1 MRCLLTREV
10 FEIIGEKK
18 LAVYG
23 VREYDL
29 RYNGEIVIAMN
40 KHSKTEVEALAEL
53 LKPHANAKPPVR
65 GAKSALDSCNF
76 YLKTMEGE
84 DVRPR
89 SLEAFELLLRKMFID
104 SGKRNEAEGR
114 PPGVRVYRRNEKQGV
129 WDAYH
134 VSRCRYK
141 PKEKVRGHGVVPASI
156 ELTMCYRENGQ
167 NAGSS
172 KTIYWDAVMGKAPE
186 EGLASV
192 GYLLETPEL
201 RAQYDERTAKFMEW
215 SGKVGKQMQA
225 VGEGSDGVDGNR
237 KKRRDSFNDNWWSNR
252 EHSIQLDKGG
262 EASRVVVDVFNEEKE
277 GRSEPSNI
285 DRLYWF
291 NAMNKFDS
299 DEDVLSNAE
308 SEEAQAVPMPEV
320 PIHPTMVVFDLKR
333 HLRLRVD
340 VGQLT
345 EHQYN
350 PRLGDALILPED
362 SRNLVEMLLAHKG
375 QFRDIVKGKSG
386 GAIIMCAG
394 QPGTGKTLTAE
405 VYAEVMA
412 RPLYTVQ
419 ASQLGTDP
427 EQLEDE
433 LLKTFARAA
442 RWNAIMLIDEADV
455 YVHARGDD
463 LQQNAIVGVFLRV
476 LEYYKGVLFM
486 TTNRS
491 DLVDDAIASR
501 CIARIDYKAP
511 AKADQ
516 GRIWTVLSKNAG
528 IEIAPAVIEQIVE
541 RYPDLTGRDVK
552 NLLKLAK
559 LVSDSRECDITLE
572 VIRFVKRF
580 KPTMSTGHEMKDDG
594 DVVLP
599 EVGHKLSEAD
609 TRSAPPAEEK
619 PLSAGDVD
627 WRSVASSVFDDGA
640 PHAASEAKE
649 AVAKVAPTVHPN
661 AVTVVINQLTKAG
674 QLQRLSS
681 GLYRKEIDIQH

>member
-1 MRCLLTREV
+1 MRCLLTRDVYEAL
-10 FEIIGEKK
+10 GEKK
-18 LAVYG
+18 LSAYG
-23 VREYDL
+23 VSEYDL
-29 RYNGEIVIAMN
+29 RYHGEIAIDLA
-40 KHSKTEVEALAEL
+40 KHKKPEIEALAEL
-53 LKPHANAKPPVR
+53 LRPLTKEKPIRKGSKA
-65 GAKSALDSCNF
+65 ALAACEF
-76 YLKTMEGE
+76 FLKTLGGE
-84 DVRPR
+84 KADAR
-89 SLEAFELLLRKMFID
+89 SLEAFEVLLRKEFIEA
-104 SGKRNEAEGR
+104 GKRNEAEGR
-114 PPGVRVYRRNEKQGV
+114 PAGVRVYRRADEKGT
-129 WDAYH
+129 WDSYH

-141 PKEKVRGHGVVPASI
+141 PKEKQRGGYAIPAKI
-156 ELTMCYRENGQ
+156 ELELIFRENGY
-167 NAGSS
+167 NRSIGR
-172 KTIYWDAVMGKAPE
+172 TLHWEDVMGKGVE
-186 EGLASV
+186 EGLA
-192 GYLLETPEL
+192 GIGLLLETPEL
-201 RAQYDERTAKFMEW
+201 RAQYEERTQKFLDW
-215 SGKVGKQMQA
+215 CGKVGKQMQA
-225 VGEGSDGVDGNR
+225 VGEGTDNCDGNG
-237 KKRRDSFNDNWWSNR
+237 KGRRSHDDNSWWRNR
-252 EHSIQLDKGG
+252 TNTIQLDKGG
-262 EASRVVVDVFNEEKE
+262 DPSRVIVDVFTEDKE
-277 GRSEPSNI
+277 GRAEPAAV
-285 DRLYWF
+285 DRLYWY
-291 NAMNKFDS
+291 NAMNKFED
-299 DEDVLSNAE
+299 DEAVLANAE
-308 SEEAQAVPMPEV
+308 TEEAQAVPMPEV
-320 PIHPTMVVFDLKR
+320 PIHPSMVVFDLKR

-350 PRLGDALILPED
+350 PRLGDALILPEN

-427 EQLEDE
+427 EELEDE

-511 AKADQ
+511 AKSDQ
-516 GRIWTVLSKNAG
+516 ARIWQVLSSSAG
-528 IEIAPAVIEQIVE
+528 IEIAPEVITQVVE

-559 LVSDSRECDITLE
+559 LVSDSRECDITLD
-572 VIRFVKRF
+572 VIRFVKQF

-594 DVVLP
+594 EVRLP
-599 EVGHKLSEAD
+599 EVGHKLNEAD
-609 TRSAPPAEEK
+609 IQPAASAEEK
-619 PLSAGDVD
+619 PAEGSVD
-627 WRSVASSVFDDGA
+627 WRAVAAQVFDDGA

-649 AVAKVAPTVHPN
+649 AVAKVAPAVHPN

-681 GLYRKEIDIQH
+681 GLYRKEVGATH